1 MAEGLQVHPMSK
13 KIFARLFS
21 PWDQLPLLAVIAMAF
36 IYMAT
41 VGEAPPLPFKALPA
55 GGRYMAPLNLWRE
68 AIVIGGFTWGL
79 LWWMC
84 ASLAV
89 FAKDE
94 AIGAISLLEPIRGLT
109 PTGEMAIFFGLLASI
124 DRGRA
129 WVVIGLGLFIA
140 SIVAAMV
147 VAIRKLPHLSPMG
160 HSSAAGGKWFGI
172 FCLCKGD
179 PRILTPKRIGGGIA
193 INLAHKRAWGLVVVG
208 LALPLALAAIVSFGG
223 ML

>member
-1 MAEGLQVHPMSK
+1 MSK
-13 KIFARLFS
+13 NIFARLFS
-21 PWDQLPLLAVIAMAF
+21 PWDQLPFLAVIALVFM
-36 IYMAT
+36 YMAT
-41 VGEAPPLPFKALPA
+41 VGEAPPLPFKAQPA

-89 FAKDE
+89 FAKEE

-129 WVVIGLGLFIA
+129 WVVVGLGLFIA

-147 VAIRKLPHLSPMG
+147 IAIRKLPYLSSMG
-160 HSSAAGGKWFGI
+160 HSSADSAAGGKWFGI
-172 FCLCKGD
+172 FCYCRED
-179 PRILTPKRIGGGIA
+179 SRILTPKKIGGGIA

-208 LALPLALAAIVSFGG
+208 LALPLALAVIVSFCGV
-223 ML
+223 L